1 METKQNSKNV
11 SYRKRRVED
20 MESLN
25 VLDVELYGENGIIGI
40 LSLRL

>member
-11 SYRKRRVED
+11 SYRKRLVED

-25 VLDVELYGENGIIGI
+25 VLDVELYGESGIIGI
-40 LSLRL
+40 

>member
-1 METKQNSKNV
+1 
-11 SYRKRRVED
+11 VED

-40 LSLRL
+40 LSLRLWVDFL